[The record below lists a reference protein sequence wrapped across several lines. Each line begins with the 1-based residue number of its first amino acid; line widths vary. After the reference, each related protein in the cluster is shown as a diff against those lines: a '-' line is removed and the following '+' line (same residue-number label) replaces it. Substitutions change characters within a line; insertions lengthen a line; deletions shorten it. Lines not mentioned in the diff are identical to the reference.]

1 MPQATTVCNFTTQ
14 QMTAG
19 PAMLSGGVKADFLNF
34 SFGTN
39 STFDLV
45 SPRSNVLTVEG
56 RGIPP
61 QIGGVTNGVYDQ
73 IVLGNTVSASGLINL
88 IADSAGNLNILRFS
102 RSGSNG
108 QDVSVT
114 IFSKG

>member
-1 MPQATTVCNFTTQ
+1 MPQSTGVCNFTTQ

-19 PAMLSGGVKADFLNF
+19 PAILSGGVKVHFLNF

-45 SPRSNVLTVEG
+45 SPVSNILTVES
-56 RGIPP
+56 RGMPL
-61 QIGGVTNGVYDQ
+61 QIGAVTSGVYDQ
-73 IVLGNTVSASGLINL
+73 IVCGNTVSASGFVNL

-108 QDVSVT
+108 QDVGVT
-114 IFSKG
+114 LFSKG